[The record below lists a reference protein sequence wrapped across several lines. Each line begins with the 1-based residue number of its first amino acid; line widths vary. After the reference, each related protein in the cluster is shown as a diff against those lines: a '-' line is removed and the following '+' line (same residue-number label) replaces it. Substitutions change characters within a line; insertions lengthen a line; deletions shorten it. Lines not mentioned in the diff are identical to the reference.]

1 MKDRK
6 TKSQTSHTH
15 NFIDYKLVP
24 KMQYQSSY
32 SYMHESKPEDQNG
45 IYRHLKSQK
54 IINEIFGRIF
64 GNKNPKK
71 ITKSEM

>member
-1 MKDRK
+1 
-6 TKSQTSHTH
+6 
-15 NFIDYKLVP
+15 
-24 KMQYQSSY
+24 
-32 SYMHESKPEDQNG
+32 MHESKPEDQNG